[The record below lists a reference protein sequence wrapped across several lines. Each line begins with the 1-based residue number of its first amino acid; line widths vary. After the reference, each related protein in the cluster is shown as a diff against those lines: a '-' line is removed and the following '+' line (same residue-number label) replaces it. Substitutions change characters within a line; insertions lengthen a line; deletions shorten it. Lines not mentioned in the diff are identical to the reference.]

1 MIIDFKRLQRIKVP
15 DEPWWTNG
23 NQVCYVIICFVVV
36 ILFMRSSK
44 LEKQYH
50 TSHNRRR

>member
-23 NQVCYVIICFVVV
+23 NQVCYILIFVIVVV
-36 ILFMRSSK
+36 LFMRSSK
-44 LEKQYH
+44 LPKQ
-50 TSHNRRR
+50 SHASYNHQN